1 MLTVCNYHY
10 IREDFTT
17 KYPSIFGMTPLQLKK
32 QLIMLKKEGR
42 FISSSQLL
50 KDTDEVLRSRDNFI
64 LITFDDGL
72 KEQVDYGLSVLNEL
86 EIPALFFVNSINYQ
100 ENKVST
106 VHKIHLLRS
115 LLDSEIILKSIYN
128 KFSDKLSNLSKS
140 KIASVYIYDDE
151 KTALLK
157 YVLNFV
163 LNHKEQEEIIN
174 KLFINYF
181 EEEEELKSLYMS
193 VDNLKQ
199 LAELNY
205 LGSHTHSHYPLG
217 LFEKDCIEKELK
229 SSKVFLEDLTM
240 SKIETVAYPYGTKE
254 ACSNEVAKEAL
265 NVGYKLGFTTNRG
278 VNNSV
283 QNKLLLNRF
292 DCNDLIG
299 GKKIT
304 YDNKRGYN

>member
-10 IREDFTT
+10 IREDFKT
-17 KYPSIFGMTPLQLKK
+17 KYPSIFGMTPIQLKK
-32 QLIMLKKEGR
+32 QLLMLKNDGS

-50 KDTDEVLRSRDNFI
+50 IDTDEVLASRDNYI

-72 KEQVDYGLSVLNEL
+72 KEQINYGLSVLNEL
-86 EIPALFFVNSINYQ
+86 DIPALFFVNSINYQ
-100 ENKVST
+100 ENKLST

-115 LLDSEIILKSIYN
+115 ILDSEKILKCIYN
-128 KFSDKLSNLSKS
+128 KFSEKLNNLNKS
-140 KIASVYIYDDE
+140 IITSVYIYDDE
-151 KTALLK
+151 KTAILK

-163 LNHKEQEEIIN
+163 LNYKEQDEIID
-174 KLFINYF
+174 KLFVNYF
-181 EEEEELKSLYMS
+181 EEAAELKSLYMS

-199 LAELNY
+199 LAGLNY

-217 LFEKDCIEKELK
+217 LLEKDCIKKELK
-229 SSKVFLEDLTM
+229 SSKVFLENLTM

-254 ACSNEVAKEAL
+254 ACSNVVAKEAF

-278 VNNSV
+278 VNHRVSL

-292 DCNDLIG
+292 DCNDLVG
-299 GKKIT
+299 GKK
-304 YDNKRGYN
+304 Y